1 MYGLPYQTVPRVLA
15 TIEAVLIPAPERVCL
30 FGYANVPWIKSH
42 QRLIDEPALPGP
54 AERLAQ
60 YLAGTQPEV
69 SSFDGKIEGFCADWL
84 PCNSRTY
91 KSALAAS
98 MASRKATGEACD
110 VTGT

>member
-30 FGYANVPWIKSH
+30 FGYAHMPWIKSH

-60 YLAGTQPEV
+60 YLVGTQR
-69 SSFDGKIEGFCADWL
+69 L
-84 PCNSRTY
+84 R
-91 KSALAAS
+91 
-98 MASRKATGEACD
+98 EAGY
-110 VTGT
+110 V